1 MKPFSQC
8 KHRWWV
14 PISYTT
20 VARGFEE
27 TQNSFWMTPN
37 EETKTVELDQP
48 LDPEEPLIVNVQQTG
63 FYRFVAFSI
72 CRTFYKQVV
81 S

>member
-1 MKPFSQC
+1 M
-8 KHRWWV
+8 

-63 FYRFVAFSI
+63 FYRSVESSI
-72 CRTFYKQVV
+72 
-81 S
+81 